1 LAKIVVIEDD
11 PTFLDLL
18 RVHLASAGHEVLTA
32 EDAALG
38 LRAVI
43 TEQPDL
49 ILLDLTV
56 PYLDGF
62 EMIKVLRNDPATKK
76 IPVVVL
82 TGRRD
87 DETFAQARKLG
98 ASQFLTKPVA
108 RDLLIR
114 TIETQLGAVKPG
126 SVKPRARTKNKKG

>member
-1 LAKIVVIEDD
+1 MAKIVVIEDD
-11 PTFLDLL
+11 VTFLALL

-38 LRAVI
+38 LRAII

-62 EMIKVLRNDPATKK
+62 EMIKALRNDPATKS

-82 TGRRD
+82 TGRGD
-87 DETFAQARKLG
+87 DDTFAKARKLG

-108 RDLLIR
+108 RDVLIR
-114 TIETQLGAVKPG
+114 AIETQLGSPKKPG
-126 SVKPRARTKNKKG
+126 KSKKPG

>member
-11 PTFLDLL
+11 VGFLDLL
-18 RVHLASAGHEVLTA
+18 RVHLASAGHEVRTA

-43 TEQPDL
+43 TEAPDL

-62 EMIKVLRNDPATKK
+62 EMIKALRNDPATKK

-82 TGRRD
+82 TGRSD
-87 DETFAQARKLG
+87 DETFAQVRKLG
-98 ASQFLTKPVA
+98 ASHFLTKPVE
-108 RDLLIR
+108 RDVLIKV
-114 TIETQLGAVKPG
+114 IEAQLN
-126 SVKPRARTKNKKG
+126 PRKTRGKGKKRS